1 MTALI
6 AGSSGLLLV
15 SGYALVVVAVTG
27 LGLTWEL
34 WVRS

>member
-6 AGSSGLLLV
+6 AGSSGLLYV
-15 SGYALVVVAVTG
+15 TVFALVVVVLTG
-27 LGLTWEL
+27 LGLRWEL

>member
-15 SGYALVVVAVTG
+15 AVYALIVIAVTG
-27 LGLTWEL
+27 LGMR
-34 WVRS
+34 WVLR

>member
-15 SGYALVVVAVTG
+15 AAFALVVIVLTG
-27 LGLTWEL
+27 LGMR
-34 WVRS
+34 WVLR